1 MADTHIF
8 FSLGLYELF
17 YQWAIRKKEFL
28 LLSKSKILQKS
39 IGSAVQIGLGM
50 ASFGSLGLII
60 GSIFPK
66 LADSLCLP
74 GVLRK
79 TSVAIIDL

>member
-1 MADTHIF
+1 MGH
-8 FSLGLYELF
+8 
-17 YQWAIRKKEFL
+17 KEKGVFV
-28 LLSKSKILQKS
+28 LSKSKILQKS